1 MFMFFS
7 TKNKTHETEVQTINK
22 KEAMKTKRCPKCG
35 RLLPTSEFNKS
46 TAKYDGLQSYCR
58 DCQRKQLR
66 ERYTKL
72 KKSST
77 EKSEIIATQCSAT
90 KNPKLAD
97 FQPRELIAE
106 LQARG
111 YRGKLYITREVV
123 V

>member
-1 MFMFFS
+1 MFFS

-22 KEAMKTKRCPKCG
+22 KESMKTKRCPKCG
-35 RLLPTSEFNKS
+35 RVLPTSDFNKS

-58 DCQRKQLR
+58 DCQRTSLR
-66 ERYTKL
+66 ELYRKR

-77 EKSEIIATQCSAT
+77 EKSEIIATKSNAT
-90 KNPKLAD
+90 KNPKLSD

>member
-7 TKNKTHETEVQTINK
+7 TKNKTHEDEVQTINK
-22 KEAMKTKRCPKCG
+22 KETMKTKRCPKCG
-35 RLLPTSEFNKS
+35 RVLPTSDFNKS

-58 DCQRKQLR
+58 DCQRKGLR
-66 ERYTKL
+66 ELYAKRKNSASAKSDIVATK
-72 KKSST
+72 
-77 EKSEIIATQCSAT
+77 CSAT
-90 KNPKLAD
+90 KNPKLSD